1 MKAKGWLVLIVL
13 TLALTFPLLVNAD
26 TMIRQVNERG
36 AFEVMG
42 QKVPACSDTSVVWLG
57 KAMSRMDEGD
67 TASVIMLAEKNIIY
81 MIDHKAKTYAE
92 MPMDALG
99 DLTKMFGNNE
109 EAKQQIEAMKPM
121 MEMMRMAVTVT
132 PTTETQKIGD
142 WNCTKYNVKMT
153 MGMGGVSD
161 IEMWATED
169 AKIDYAAFMELTNS
183 FKGMLPGFEE
193 MMEEMKKV
201 KGIPIKTSNKMNI
214 MGAEATSVMQVIEIK
229 DMDAPAGTY
238 ELPKGYTKTEMG
250 MPGMGG

>member
-1 MKAKGWLVLIVL
+1 MKAKGWLVLIVF
-13 TLALTFPLLVNAD
+13 ALVLPVMANAD
-26 TMIRQVNERG
+26 TMIKQVNERG
-36 AFEVMG
+36 AFEMMG
-42 QKVPACSDTSVVWLG
+42 QKVPAGSDTSVVWLG
-57 KAMSRMDEGD
+57 KGMSRMNEGD
-67 TASVIMLAEKNIIY
+67 TASVIMLSDKNIIY
-81 MIDHKAKTYAE
+81 MIDHKTKTYAE

-99 DLTKMFGNNE
+99 DLTKMFGTNE

-121 MEMMRMAVTVT
+121 MEMMRMTVTVT
-132 PTTETQKIGD
+132 PTEETQKIGD

-153 MGMGGVSD
+153 MGMGGASD

-169 AKIDYAAFMELTNS
+169 AKIDYSAFMELTNS
-183 FKGMLPGFEE
+183 FKGMMPGYEQ

-238 ELPKGYTKTEMG
+238 ELPQGYTKTEMG
-250 MPGMGG
+250 MPGMGN